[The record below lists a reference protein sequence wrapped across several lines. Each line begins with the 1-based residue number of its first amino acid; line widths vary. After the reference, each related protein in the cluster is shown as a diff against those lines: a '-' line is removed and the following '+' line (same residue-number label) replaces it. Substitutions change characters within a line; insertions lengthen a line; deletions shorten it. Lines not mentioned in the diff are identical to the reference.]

1 MFRLIVLLLGTDTVR
16 GEWKWLAGVGMAW
29 VLLGL
34 FIMADLG
41 GSGSAFATQM
51 LGLLILADGLLV
63 LLLQVGL
70 HAYRRRFFLV
80 RALITVG
87 VGLLILGMSLPQDR
101 AVACILFGIIYFFDG
116 LVRLLASVVVRYAAW
131 PVTAMGAAF
140 ELALALMALFDR
152 PLSYERIVP
161 LCVGLATL
169 LSGITVSAFAVR
181 LRRLPRDRSLTSL
194 PWFRAPKWYA
204 RSPRAEHH
212 PRPLREPPAAPL
224 LLRIW
229 LPKPGENAFRPPV
242 FDRYIA
248 QFAKDGYPYPGHAA
262 LEHPSG
268 LYISHVAVK
277 RIEVTSLVRI
287 SNASPENDH
296 DGNFLDTYAYESS
309 YRGPSEVTIRFR
321 LFNLAQLQEFWAQYR
336 VDKTYNVANRSCSIA
351 VALALDA
358 ALEGVLAGPQ
368 VFRRMLSLM
377 MNPDVWTAAALRSYA
392 DSITWTP
399 GLLHDYAQALRRVV
413 DQERLGWRPQVR
425 HAFAAYRLLG
435 RAALHR
441 LFPRLRLSAAAKHPP
456 SP

>member
-1 MFRLIVLLLGTDTVR
+1 MFRLILLLLGTETVR
-16 GEWKWLAGVGMAW
+16 GEWRWLAGVGMIW

-34 FIMADLG
+34 FIMVDMG
-41 GSGSAFATQM
+41 GAGSALATQM
-51 LGLLILADGLLV
+51 LGFLILADGVLV
-63 LLLQVGL
+63 LLLQIGL
-70 HAYRRRFFLV
+70 HSYRRRFFLA
-80 RALITVG
+80 RAVITMG

-101 AVACILFGIIYFFDG
+101 AAACILFGAIYFCDG
-116 LVRLLASVVVRYAAW
+116 LIRLLASVVVRYAAW
-131 PVTAMGAAF
+131 PVTAVGAVF
-140 ELALALMALFDR
+140 EIGLALMALLDR
-152 PLSYERIVP
+152 PLPYERIVP

-169 LSGITVSAFAVR
+169 LSGVTVSAFAWR
-181 LRRLPRDRSLTSL
+181 LRHLPLDRSLTSL
-194 PWFRAPKWYA
+194 SWFRAPKWYA

-262 LEHPSG
+262 LEHATG

-287 SNASPENDH
+287 SNASAENDH
-296 DGNFLDTYAYESS
+296 EGNFLDTYAYESS
-309 YRGPSEVTIRFR
+309 YRGPSEVIIRFR
-321 LFNLAQLQEFWAQYR
+321 LFNLAQLEEFWAQYR

-351 VALALDA
+351 AALALDA

-368 VFRRMLSLM
+368 ARRRMLSLM

-399 GLLHDYAQALRRVV
+399 GLLHDYAQALRRVL
-413 DQERLGWRPQVR
+413 DQERLGWRPQIR
-425 HAFAAYRLLG
+425 HALAAYRLLG
-435 RAALHR
+435 RAFLQR
-441 LFPRLRLSAAAKHPP
+441 LFPRHRPTVPGQGAPAA
-456 SP
+456 